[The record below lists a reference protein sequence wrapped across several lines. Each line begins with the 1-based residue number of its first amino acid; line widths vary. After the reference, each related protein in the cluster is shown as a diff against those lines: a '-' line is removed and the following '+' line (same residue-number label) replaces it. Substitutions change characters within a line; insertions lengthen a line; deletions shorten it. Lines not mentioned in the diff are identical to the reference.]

1 MLARS
6 VPGEEHVSKIA
17 KTVDPRVLK
26 DDELHAVAGGET
38 NSFQTVSKLLEVRY
52 DSSKVAV
59 AIAR

>member
-1 MLARS
+1 MS
-6 VPGEEHVSKIA
+6 EIA
-17 KTVDPRVLK
+17 NTVDPRVLK